1 MPVLGLVR
9 LQDSQ
14 LTPSSSLDYGHTAE
28 MVSLL
33 KRNNCGKALEYA
45 RVLLD
50 VFGGNGIVDE
60 YHVVCS
66 LAVSLLSTTT
76 AHCSM

>member
-9 LQDSQ
+9 LRDNERMFIC
-14 LTPSSSLDYGHTAE
+14 SLNHGRTAE

-66 LAVSLLSTTT
+66 LILLLQPT
-76 AHCSM
+76 AHDPI